1 MHRVRDIVTVF
12 APGHAGSDAS
22 DLLLFLLL
30 LFLLLLLLLLLR
42 RLLLPLLFSLLLRL
56 ILLLASFIKSL
67 IRGTSGADVITDWRA
82 IGWCR
87 VKRCRGN
94 ITPCFAVRVLIR
106 DGRLI
111 SYFCFVELSALLGF
125 VQESLSLAKEGKTVV
140 VASTTS
146 RFRDYVEND
155 RSDFWYSSG
164 SMTWKFDGARLRA
177 ETEARHPRI
186 DDWRVTQ
193 SRHCTKRSLWY
204 QGKERPEEE
213 ETPIDWVL
221 FTIH

>member
-1 MHRVRDIVTVF
+1 MERTWSRIDGQSGGVE
-12 APGHAGSDAS
+12 S
-22 DLLLFLLL
+22 
-30 LFLLLLLLLLLR
+30 
-42 RLLLPLLFSLLLRL
+42 
-56 ILLLASFIKSL
+56 
-67 IRGTSGADVITDWRA
+67 RGVE
-82 IGWCR
+82 
-87 VKRCRGN
+87 GN
-94 ITPCFAVRVLIR
+94 ITPCFAVRVLMR

-111 SYFCFVELSALLGF
+111 GYFSFVELLGI
-125 VQESLSLAKEGKTVV
+125 VQESLSLAEEGKTVV
-140 VASTTS
+140 ASSTTS
-146 RFRDYVEND
+146 RFRDYVEKD
-155 RSDFWYSSG
+155 RSDSWYSSD
-164 SMTWKFDGARLRA
+164 SMTWKFDGAQLRV